1 MPDTGDFDAL
11 CRDIY
16 AYYSNQLV
24 PVPGDRLAMMLRA
37 TGEVW
42 TKEELAQHTSAQ
54 GRYFSFNDFHRIAKR
69 KRDAVLSATGV
80 EGVPHV
86 LVDDYGY
93 VINLTVQECQ
103 EIVDAFKAL
112 LELRCAA
119 GDELRGPVMSVDYFR
134 HVLTSVG
141 DAIPQRLMQQLLSE
155 SFTFRSEMSLR
166 TLIKLLNRKR

>member
-1 MPDTGDFDAL
+1 MQDAREFDAL

-24 PVPGDRLAMMLRA
+24 TVPGERLAMMLRA

-42 TKEELAQHTSAQ
+42 TKAELDRHTSAHGQ
-54 GRYFSFNDFHRIAKR
+54 YFSFDDFHKIARR
-69 KRDAVLSATGV
+69 KRDAALAATGV

-93 VINLTVQECQ
+93 VINLTVAECQ

-119 GDELRGPVMSVDYFR
+119 GDELRGPVISIDYFR
-134 HVLTSVG
+134 HLLTSVG
-141 DAIPQRLMQQLLSE
+141 DVIPKQLMQQLLSDGLA
-155 SFTFRSEMSLR
+155 FRSEMSLR